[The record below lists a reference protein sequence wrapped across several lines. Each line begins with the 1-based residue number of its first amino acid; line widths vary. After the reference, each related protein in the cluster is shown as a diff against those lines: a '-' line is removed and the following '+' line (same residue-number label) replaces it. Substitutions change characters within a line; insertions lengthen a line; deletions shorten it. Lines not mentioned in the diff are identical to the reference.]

1 VKRYIDA
8 NVMTAQDAPLGA
20 QRPSAATSLPP
31 LPLNDDYRRGIAL
44 IENVI
49 RTKGGADRLRILE
62 AGCGNRW
69 PLDLGDTRY
78 TLTAVDVDPNALEM
92 RKTRV
97 RDVDEIMLG
106 DLRTAELFEA
116 DRFDV
121 IYNSFVL
128 EHISGAEQVLDN
140 FLKWLAP
147 GGLLVL
153 RFPDRDSVFGFL
165 ARSSPFWVHVAYKRY
180 VEGIRNAGKP
190 GFDPYPTSYDRIVSR
205 RAMHRYC
212 RDHGCTIR
220 LETGYSG
227 YLPRKPL
234 ARSLARVMVRAIGV
248 ASLGRLAWRHNN
260 LTLVIEK

>member
-1 VKRYIDA
+1 
-8 NVMTAQDAPLGA
+8 MFGTARHRAPGI
-20 QRPSAATSLPP
+20 SLPP
-31 LPLNDDYRRGIAL
+31 LPLNDDYRRGNKL
-44 IENVI
+44 LENVI
-49 RTKGGADRLRILE
+49 RERGRAGPLRILE

-78 TLTAVDVDPNALEM
+78 TLTAVDIDPHALEM
-92 RKTRV
+92 RKNGV
-97 RDVDEIMLG
+97 RDVDDVIQG
-106 DLRTAELFEA
+106 DLRTADLLEPA
-116 DRFDV
+116 RFDV

-128 EHISGAEQVLDN
+128 EHVKGAEQVLDN

-147 GGLLVL
+147 GGLLL
-153 RFPDRDSVFGFL
+153 IRFPDRDSVFGFL

-212 RDHGCTIR
+212 VDHGCTIR

-227 YLPRKPL
+227 YFPKKPL
-234 ARSLARVMVRAIGV
+234 ARGLARVLVRAIGA